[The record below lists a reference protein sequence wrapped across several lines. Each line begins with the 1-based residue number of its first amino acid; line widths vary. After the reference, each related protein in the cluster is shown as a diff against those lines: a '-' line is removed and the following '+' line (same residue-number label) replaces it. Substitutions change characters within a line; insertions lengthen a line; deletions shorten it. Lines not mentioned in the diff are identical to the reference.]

1 MSNLIPRPDQPLQTQ
16 RVHAGFTRAEEREL
30 ARRQNAEIARGIV
43 GATRIQA
50 LGMVANVGMQSAAL
64 LYRQAELLSGGDPE
78 LHMQLN
84 AIASQYTGSVGF
96 ELAQFSISG

>member
-1 MSNLIPRPDQPLQTQ
+1 MSTLLPRPDQPL
-16 RVHAGFTRAEEREL
+16 VAHGSHASFTRAEAREL

-43 GATRIQA
+43 SATRLQA

-78 LHMQLN
+78 LRLQLN
-84 AIASQYTGSVGF
+84 TIAGQYTGGVGF
-96 ELAQFSISG
+96 ELAQFSLSA